1 MSWSTFGIALVVL
14 VALLR
19 AGPALPPVPEFLV
32 FVALLALSTNHDV
45 VFPSEYAASADLAVV
60 LAAVVAFRHDT
71 SHDAALVAPLL
82 LGLLTGPLD
91 VVQWRRRAFVRMAW
105 NSGDRA
111 LAGLAAAG
119 AFAAVAHVA
128 GESVVA
134 TVGAALAAA
143 VAATLVDTALSL
155 VLVTALGNTLRAG
168 WRTVVDI
175 DVLQFPL
182 ACAGA
187 AAGFLVAAVGA
198 WAVVPPMLALVLLP
212 ELVQARSR
220 VPAIL
225 VRDVL
230 LVLEVGVACLVVA
243 PFVGV
248 PDARTICLLLA
259 VAVLVG
265 AELVVDTRVGVP
277 AVLGVVVVMAAIGV
291 SSAAGA
297 NDDGAFAGLL
307 VGAGATAAAWCCT
320 RAGGRRRA
328 PVAVAIAALG
338 GGLAGALVDEVA
350 SVDVASLAIAT
361 TAVLLF
367 ALVVITVAGAAD
379 ARAEGMRM
387 VWAFPLVALG
397 VGAAALTATAD
408 GRARVVPCALLGIG
422 ALAAAWC
429 GATPW
434 RSRVLS
440 RRLGAVA
447 GRGRAA
453 VCVGGA
459 LAAFAATGAA
469 FLVDGDVRVAAAV
482 VVVGAGDIAAAMAL
496 TATRQWRFAP
506 RARARDATLLVVAAT
521 VFALAGVGTAMAEWW
536 SVPAVAVAT
545 AITIVIGRDAVARS
559 DELGA
564 MPKLE
569 IRR

>member
-19 AGPALPPVPEFLV
+19 AGHALPPVPGFLV

-60 LAAVVAFRHDT
+60 LAAVVAVRHDT

-155 VLVTALGNTLRAG
+155 VLVTALGNALRAG

-291 SSAAGA
+291 AGA
-297 NDDGAFAGLL
+297 DDGAFVGLL
-307 VGAGATAAAWCCT
+307 VAAGATAAAWCCT
-320 RAGGRRRA
+320 RVGGRGRA

-338 GGLAGALVDEVA
+338 GGLVGALVDQIA
-350 SVDVASLAIAT
+350 AIDPAALALAVS
-361 TAVLLF
+361 AVLLF

-482 VVVGAGDIAAAMAL
+482 VVLGAGDIAAAMAL

-521 VFALAGVGTAMAEWW
+521 LFALAGVGTAMAEWW